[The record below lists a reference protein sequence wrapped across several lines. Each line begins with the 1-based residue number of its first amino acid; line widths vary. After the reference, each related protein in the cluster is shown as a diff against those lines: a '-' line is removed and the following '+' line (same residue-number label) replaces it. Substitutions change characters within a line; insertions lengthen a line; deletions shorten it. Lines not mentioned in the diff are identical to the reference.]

1 VRSMNCSGA
10 DGVPA
15 RTPCWV
21 ATLLPDDYVPV
32 FGGHAP
38 THRLVACGEDN
49 GPRCLPVQRGVLVG
63 ERGRRRRCCRERS
76 HNVLYPIVA
85 IKNPL
90 PRHQDV
96 TSVPHRDPSKRVTDQ
111 SRVLQRGGGDADGR
125 TAHTEHDRQ
134 KLVEVALTHS
144 GSRLDTTA
152 RWRRT
157 PRMRY
162 GGRTVRAR
170 LDAFPGARAFPA
182 RRKPLSWPGRVPSS
196 QTCQMS
202 PVLFLAASR

>member
-1 VRSMNCSGA
+1 MLICSRVPDHFAGSALPFRNVPSKTNSSSSFANHARTWWRLAKARACETASSRVRSMNCSGA

-90 PRHQDV
+90 PRHQTLPVCRTV
-96 TSVPHRDPSKRVTDQ
+96 TRPSVLRINPGSCSAAAAT
-111 SRVLQRGGGDADGR
+111 L
-125 TAHTEHDRQ
+125 T
-134 KLVEVALTHS
+134 VA
-144 GSRLDTTA
+144 
-152 RWRRT
+152 RRT
-157 PRMRY
+157 PSM
-162 GGRTVRAR
+162 TAR
-170 LDAFPGARAFPA
+170 NSL
-182 RRKPLSWPGRVPSS
+182 KWP
-196 QTCQMS
+196 
-202 PVLFLAASR
+202 